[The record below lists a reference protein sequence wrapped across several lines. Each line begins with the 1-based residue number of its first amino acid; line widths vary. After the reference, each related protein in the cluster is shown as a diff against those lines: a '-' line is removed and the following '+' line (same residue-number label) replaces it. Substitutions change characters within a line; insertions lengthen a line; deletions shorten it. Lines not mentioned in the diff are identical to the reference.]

1 MVQGGTKMFVSNYVS
16 SLSILNVM
24 NKHASAMAKHMSHIA
39 TGSRIASVAED
50 PSGWAIGM
58 RMSVQIRG
66 LDQANRNAQQY
77 KSMLKVADGGV
88 SSTVDILRTLKEKA
102 IEAANDT
109 CTDSDRQTIQKLF
122 NQYADQIDDNAL
134 ITYNGKYLIN
144 GSHNTASKLTNQAY
158 TNSSL
163 STDTTTDTK
172 LTDLLRRNGDSLN
185 ILADDTVNVS
195 YVKDGKT
202 YNTSYKVE
210 NTTVKDIF
218 TKANAIDTAVFDVD
232 NMSDTNEIGVD
243 ETGRTVKTV
252 DDKNALTI
260 KAKTAGTDGAVSGF
274 TISITDKNGQVK
286 KNANSSLDAFTEKIQ
301 PRNENS
307 GDMLYAQVGTKS
319 NQGIKLGLGDMTS
332 LGLGLRSKD
341 GDVLNVTTRDG
352 ANAAISVLDNALNR
366 ALDQQTTIGAVS
378 SRMDYTIQNL
388 TTQSENTTAAMSTLM
403 DANLAKEMVEYTKE
417 NILLQAAQAM
427 LAQNNKNAAWFLS
440 LLQ

>member
-202 YNTSYKVE
+202 YTTSYKVE

-232 NMSDTNEIGVD
+232 NMSNTNEIGVD

-332 LGLGLRSKD
+332 LGLGLRSKA

>member
-1 MVQGGTKMFVSNYVS
+1 MFVSNYVS

-88 SSTVDILRTLKEKA
+88 SSIVDILRTLKEKA

-202 YNTSYKVE
+202 YTTSYKVE

>member
-1 MVQGGTKMFVSNYVS
+1 MFVSNYVS

-144 GSHNTASKLTNQAY
+144 GSHNTASKLTKQAY

-172 LTDLLRRNGDSLN
+172 LTDLFRRNGDSLN

-202 YNTSYKVE
+202 YTTSYKVE

>member
-1 MVQGGTKMFVSNYVS
+1 
-16 SLSILNVM
+16 
-24 NKHASAMAKHMSHIA
+24 
-39 TGSRIASVAED
+39 
-50 PSGWAIGM
+50 
-58 RMSVQIRG
+58 MSVQIRG

-202 YNTSYKVE
+202 YTTSYKVE

>member
-1 MVQGGTKMFVSNYVS
+1 MFVSNYVS

-202 YNTSYKVE
+202 YTTSYKVE

-232 NMSDTNEIGVD
+232 NMSNTNEIGVD

>member
-1 MVQGGTKMFVSNYVS
+1 MFVSNYVS

-202 YNTSYKVE
+202 YTTSYKVE

-427 LAQNNKNAAWFLS
+427 LAQNNTNAAWFLS

>member
-1 MVQGGTKMFVSNYVS
+1 MFVSNYVS

-58 RMSVQIRG
+58 RMSVQIHG

-202 YNTSYKVE
+202 YTTSYKVE

>member
-202 YNTSYKVE
+202 YTNSYKVE

-232 NMSDTNEIGVD
+232 NMSDSNEIGVD

-260 KAKTAGTDGAVSGF
+260 KAKIAGTDGAVSGF

-332 LGLGLRSKD
+332 LGLGLRSKA

>member
-202 YNTSYKVE
+202 YTTSYKVE

-388 TTQSENTTAAMSTLM
+388 TTQSETTTAAMSTLM

>member
-1 MVQGGTKMFVSNYVS
+1 MFVSNYVS

-202 YNTSYKVE
+202 YTTSYKVE

-319 NQGIKLGLGDMTS
+319 NQGIKLGLSDMTS

>member
-1 MVQGGTKMFVSNYVS
+1 MFVSNYVS

-202 YNTSYKVE
+202 YTTSYKVE

-332 LGLGLRSKD
+332 LSLGLRSKD

>member
-1 MVQGGTKMFVSNYVS
+1 MFVSNYVS

-77 KSMLKVADGGV
+77 KNMLKVADGGV

-202 YNTSYKVE
+202 YTTSYKVE

>member
-1 MVQGGTKMFVSNYVS
+1 MFVSNYVS

-202 YNTSYKVE
+202 YTTSYKVE

-243 ETGRTVKTV
+243 ETGKTVKTV

>member
-1 MVQGGTKMFVSNYVS
+1 MFVSNYVS

-66 LDQANRNAQQY
+66 LDQANSNAQQY

-202 YNTSYKVE
+202 YTTSYKVE

>member
-158 TNSSL
+158 INSSL

-202 YNTSYKVE
+202 YTTSYKVE

>member
-144 GSHNTASKLTNQAY
+144 GSYNTASKLTNQAY

-202 YNTSYKVE
+202 YTTSYKVE

-232 NMSDTNEIGVD
+232 NMSDSNEIGVD

>member
-1 MVQGGTKMFVSNYVS
+1 MFVSNYVS

-122 NQYADQIDDNAL
+122 NKYADQIDDNAL

-202 YNTSYKVE
+202 YTTSYKVE

-301 PRNENS
+301 PRNKNS

>member
-1 MVQGGTKMFVSNYVS
+1 MFVSNYVS

-24 NKHASAMAKHMSHIA
+24 NKHASAMARHMSHIA

-202 YNTSYKVE
+202 YTTSYKVE

-232 NMSDTNEIGVD
+232 NMSDSNEIGVD

-260 KAKTAGTDGAVSGF
+260 KAKIAGTDGAVSGF

-332 LGLGLRSKD
+332 LGLGLRSKA

>member
-1 MVQGGTKMFVSNYVS
+1 MFVSNYVS

-202 YNTSYKVE
+202 YTNSYKVE

-232 NMSDTNEIGVD
+232 NMSDSNEIGVD

>member
-202 YNTSYKVE
+202 YTTSYKVE

-232 NMSDTNEIGVD
+232 NMSDSNEIGVD

>member
-1 MVQGGTKMFVSNYVS
+1 MFVSNYVS

-202 YNTSYKVE
+202 YTTSYKVE

-232 NMSDTNEIGVD
+232 NMSDTNEIGVV

>member
-202 YNTSYKVE
+202 YTTNYKVE

>member
-1 MVQGGTKMFVSNYVS
+1 MFVSNYVS

-202 YNTSYKVE
+202 YTTSYKVE

-232 NMSDTNEIGVD
+232 NMRDSNEIGVD

-260 KAKTAGTDGAVSGF
+260 KAKTAGNDGAVSGF

-332 LGLGLRSKD
+332 LGLGLRSKA

-388 TTQSENTTAAMSTLM
+388 TTQSENTTAAMSMLM

>member
-1 MVQGGTKMFVSNYVS
+1 MFVSNYVS

-109 CTDSDRQTIQKLF
+109 CTDSDRQTMQKLF

-202 YNTSYKVE
+202 YTTSYKVE

>member
-1 MVQGGTKMFVSNYVS
+1 MFVSNYIS

-24 NKHASAMAKHMSHIA
+24 NQHSNAMAKHMSHIA

-58 RMSVQIRG
+58 RMSVQVRG
-66 LDQANRNAQQY
+66 LDQANSNAQNY
-77 KSMLKVADGGV
+77 KSMLKVADGGI

-102 IEAANDT
+102 IEAANDS
-109 CTDSDRQTIQKLF
+109 CTESDRQTIQKLF
-122 NQYADQIDDNAL
+122 NQYADQIDDNSL

-202 YNTSYKVE
+202 YTTSYKVE
-210 NTTVKDIF
+210 NTTIKDIF
-218 TKANAIDTAVFDVD
+218 TQANAIDAAVFDVD

-243 ETGRTVKTV
+243 ETGKTVKTV

-274 TISITDKNGQVK
+274 TISITDKHGQVK

-319 NQGIKLGLGDMTS
+319 NQGINLGIGDMTS

>member
-66 LDQANRNAQQY
+66 LDKANRNAQQY

-202 YNTSYKVE
+202 YTTSYKVE

-232 NMSDTNEIGVD
+232 NMSDSNEIGVD

>member
-1 MVQGGTKMFVSNYVS
+1 MFVSNYVS

-158 TNSSL
+158 INSSL

-202 YNTSYKVE
+202 YTTSYKVE

>member
-1 MVQGGTKMFVSNYVS
+1 MFVSNYVS

-202 YNTSYKVE
+202 YTTSYKVE

-378 SRMDYTIQNL
+378 CRMDYTIQNL

>member
-1 MVQGGTKMFVSNYVS
+1 MFVSNYVS

-202 YNTSYKVE
+202 YTTSYKVE

-243 ETGRTVKTV
+243 ETGKTVKTV

-319 NQGIKLGLGDMTS
+319 NQGIKLGLSDMTS

>member
-1 MVQGGTKMFVSNYVS
+1 MFVINYVS

-202 YNTSYKVE
+202 YTTSYKVE

>member
-1 MVQGGTKMFVSNYVS
+1 MFVSNYVS

-202 YNTSYKVE
+202 YTTSYKVE

-232 NMSDTNEIGVD
+232 NMSDTSEIGVD

>member
-1 MVQGGTKMFVSNYVS
+1 MFVSNYVS

-102 IEAANDT
+102 IEAANGT

-202 YNTSYKVE
+202 YTTSYKVE

>member
-1 MVQGGTKMFVSNYVS
+1 MFVSNYVS

-202 YNTSYKVE
+202 YTTSYKVE

-319 NQGIKLGLGDMTS
+319 NQGIKLGLVDMTS

>member
-1 MVQGGTKMFVSNYVS
+1 MFVSNYVS

-202 YNTSYKVE
+202 YTTSYKVE

-232 NMSDTNEIGVD
+232 NMSNTNEIGVD

-332 LGLGLRSKD
+332 LGLGLRSKA